1 MFKYCFKCALTLL
14 ISSICASTMAAEQP
28 KAEDL
33 VGKVYGGIH
42 ALHIKTDN
50 DRLTTTDSSS
60 YMDYG
65 TGIGGEIGY
74 RWLPSTEFRLSY
86 SQFGLSAAKS
96 GFEEPD
102 GASTS
107 VDVLF
112 FPSEKNFYLLTGV
125 NNLDIVNS
133 QTSGNFGAGYRHYFN
148 EKAAIYFESKYN
160 YQFSERYDDLTSQLG
175 FVYFFGDTQKSKPSA
190 RKSIVPLDN
199 DNDGVTDDKDSCP
212 RTPMIDKVD
221 VNGCTIFIG
230 KLVSK
235 QLVVNFDHNKTEI
248 KPEFNGE
255 IESMANFLTANPDI
269 LLIIEGHTSSLGS
282 NQYNQILSQERAN
295 EIVNVLISTHG
306 IASNRL
312 SAVGYGEEQLLNPDN
327 TATAHAENR
336 RTIAKIEVTKKVAA
350 KR

>member
-1 MFKYCFKCALTLL
+1 MFNYRMKCALTLL
-14 ISSICASTMAAEQP
+14 ISSICASTIAAEQP
-28 KAEDL
+28 KPEDL
-33 VGKVYGGIH
+33 VGKIYGGLH
-42 ALHIKTDN
+42 GLHIKTDN
-50 DRLTTTDSSS
+50 DRLTTTNPSS

-86 SQFGLSAAKS
+86 SQFALNAAKS

-112 FPSEKNFYLLTGV
+112 FPTEKNIYLLTGV
-125 NNLDIVNS
+125 NNLDIANS
-133 QTSGNFGAGYRHYFN
+133 QVSGNLGAGYRHYFN

-160 YQFSERYDDLTSQLG
+160 YQFSERYDELTSQLG
-175 FVYFFGDTQKSKPSA
+175 FVYFFGDTPKSKPSA
-190 RKSIVPLDN
+190 PKVIAPLDS
-199 DNDGVTDDKDSCP
+199 DRDGVTDDKDNCP

-230 KLVSK
+230 KLISK
-235 QLVVNFDHNKTEI
+235 QLIVNFDHNKSEI
-248 KPEFNGE
+248 KPEFNDE
-255 IESMANFLTANPDI
+255 IEAMANFLKANSD
-269 LLIIEGHTSSLGS
+269 LSLTIEGHTSSLGS
-282 NQYNQILSQERAN
+282 NQYNQSLSQERAN
-295 EIVNVLISTHG
+295 EIVNALISTHG
-306 IASNRL
+306 ISSSRL
-312 SAVGYGEEQLLNPDN
+312 SAIGYGEERLLNPDN

-336 RTIAKIEVTKKVAA
+336 RIIAKIEVTKKVAA